1 MDENETLNEDI
12 DDGTKQQSELS
23 IVYPIIAFTFIG
35 TVLLISGI
43 LHGSV
48 RFKR

>member
-1 MDENETLNEDI
+1 MDENETLNEDT
-12 DDGTKQQSELS
+12 DDEARQQSEVS
-23 IVYPIIAFTFIG
+23 IIYPIIAFTFIG
-35 TVLLISGI
+35 ASLLTFGI